1 MPAERHDCYAICPPG
16 VEGLTA
22 SELGA
27 LQITPGATE
36 PGGVAFQATTFQLY
50 AANLHLRT
58 ANRVIIRLAEF
69 PARAFYELE
78 RKAKRVPWAQVVAPG
93 TAVRFRV
100 SSRKSKLYHLDAI
113 AERLS
118 NAAGGQRAT
127 GDGGGDQGGEERDG
141 ANAQLFVVRVY
152 RDVVTVSA
160 DSSGELLHRRG
171 YRQADGKAPLR
182 ETLAAA
188 MLLGAGYDGSAPL
201 VDPFAGSGTIPIEAA
216 LLARRI
222 APGLQRRFAFERWP
236 SFDRSA
242 WTAVRDEA
250 VGRIRAPAPA
260 PIHGSDR
267 DAGAVD
273 AARGNAERAGV
284 AGDVWFR
291 EAAVSDLSAPDG
303 PGFLVSNPPYGVR
316 LGGTKDLRDLFARL
330 GAVARARCRGS
341 RLALLSAD
349 EALERQLGLELSVR
363 WRSSNGGIPVRL
375 VTGTIP
381 A

>member
-16 VEGLTA
+16 IEDLTA

-36 PGGVAFQATTFQLY
+36 PGGVAFQATTSQLY

-69 PARAFYELE
+69 PAKAFYELE
-78 RKAKRVPWAQVVAPG
+78 RKAKRVPWAGVVAPG
-93 TAVRFRV
+93 AAVRFRV
-100 SSRKSKLYHLDAI
+100 TSRKSKLYHLDGI
-113 AERLS
+113 AERLL
-118 NAAGGQRAT
+118 NAVEGRRAMS
-127 GDGGGDQGGEERDG
+127 DGGEGEGTEESDG
-141 ANAQLFVVRVY
+141 ANTQLFIVRVH

-171 YRQADGKAPLR
+171 YRQAGGKAPLR

-188 MLLGAGYDGSAPL
+188 MLLGAGYDGTIPL

-222 APGLQRRFAFERWP
+222 APGLQRAFAFEHWP

-242 WTAVRDEA
+242 WAAIRDEA
-250 VGRIRAPAPA
+250 AGRIRAPVPA
-260 PIHGSDR
+260 PILGSDR
-267 DAGAVD
+267 DAGAV
-273 AARGNAERAGV
+273 AAALGNAERAGV
-284 AGDVWFR
+284 AGDVSFR
-291 EAAVSDLSAPDG
+291 EAALSDLAAPEG
-303 PGFLVSNPPYGVR
+303 RGFLVSNPPYGVR
-316 LGGTKDLRDLFARL
+316 LGETKDLRDLFARL
-330 GAVARARCRGS
+330 GVVARARCRGFS
-341 RLALLSAD
+341 LALLSAD
-349 EALERQLGLELSVR
+349 QALERQVGIPLTVR
-363 WRSSNGGIPVRL
+363 WRSNNGGIPVRL

>member
-1 MPAERHDCYAICPPG
+1 
-16 VEGLTA
+16 
-22 SELGA
+22 
-27 LQITPGATE
+27 
-36 PGGVAFQATTFQLY
+36 
-50 AANLHLRT
+50 
-58 ANRVIIRLAEF
+58 
-69 PARAFYELE
+69 
-78 RKAKRVPWAQVVAPG
+78 
-93 TAVRFRV
+93 
-100 SSRKSKLYHLDAI
+100 
-113 AERLS
+113 
-118 NAAGGQRAT
+118 
-127 GDGGGDQGGEERDG
+127 
-141 ANAQLFVVRVY
+141 LFVVRVH
-152 RDVVTVSA
+152 RDVVTISA

-171 YRQADGKAPLR
+171 YRQAGGKAPLR

-201 VDPFAGSGTIPIEAA
+201 LDPFAGSGTIAIEAA

-236 SFDRSA
+236 SFDRSS
-242 WTAVRDEA
+242 WTTVRDEA

-267 DAGAVD
+267 DAGAVG

-291 EAAVSDLSAPDG
+291 EAPVSDLSAPDR

-316 LGGTKDLRDLFARL
+316 LGETRDLRDLFARL